1 MEVQQQQILDD
12 TSSSSSSSAPPRA
25 SLKRKEWSS
34 MEEQGLDE
42 FNAHKGM
49 RKRRVFE
56 TGEERR
62 RRAAP
67 LWRSLGDAHD
77 HVFGLDHISYT
88 KENQLLSPLTMLL
101 REGIPAESQLIAACL
116 QGDADD
122 DGKEEEATD
131 VEEDGGKA
139 SATTTSEDGEKM
151 EKDQKETPGEEQQ
164 TCTTSVATAAA
175 AAAATPSLSKQ
186 EQVLLRAIEAGSPM
200 PMIRRGLRLQCL
212 HWRRQHGEK
221 EEVAEDEGEDVEE
234 AMAAQTQ
241 LVTEVVE
248 RHLTRFSPHGP
259 LLFSEDYIAT
269 INGRER
275 REAERWARQGG
286 SANSARTSSVATT
299 GDAAERRHRHRQ
311 MRRRRQR
318 RRRRR
323 LNLGYDDAGS
333 EDDYEFDSHD
343 EDDEGYD
350 DDDDDDNDTADED
363 DDEEEDEDGEEN
375 NNTPE
380 VNSYETVI
388 VSHDD
393 AESLPPSQFTTT
405 TTTTSATTTTTS
417 SSPSSTFS
425 SSSTLPSGKRRRLQT
440 SPSRAEEG
448 GRADERLFSMADDGG
463 DTQDDAADLAPRPPL
478 LNIDPAMEAGTDGA
492 LSTHAFVCRVC
503 VCVFVRARC
512 VLCAHAL
519 TGVRCC

>member
-1 MEVQQQQILDD
+1 MTICSDLGEDIDLMEVQQQQILDD
-12 TSSSSSSSAPPRA
+12 TFSSSSSSAPPRA

-101 REGIPAESQLIAACL
+101 REGIAAESQLIEACL
-116 QGDADD
+116 KEAGCHADD
-122 DGKEEEATD
+122 DGKEEDATD

-151 EKDQKETPGEEQQ
+151 GEKMDQKETPGEEQQ
-164 TCTTSVATAAA
+164 PCTTAGATTAAA

-186 EQVLLRAIEAGSPM
+186 EQALLQAIEAVSPM

-212 HWRRQHGEK
+212 LWRRQHGGK
-221 EEVAEDEGEDVEE
+221 EEGAEDEGEADVEE
-234 AMAAQTQ
+234 AVAAQTQ
-241 LVTEVVE
+241 LVTEGVE

-269 INGRER
+269 INRRER
-275 REAERWARQGG
+275 REAERWARQGSSG
-286 SANSARTSSVATT
+286 NSARTSSAATT
-299 GDAAERRHRHRQ
+299 GDAAERRRRHRQ
-311 MRRRRQR
+311 MRRRRRQR

-333 EDDYEFDSHD
+333 EDDYGLDSHD

-375 NNTPE
+375 NNTLE
-380 VNSYETVI
+380 MNS
-388 VSHDD
+388 
-393 AESLPPSQFTTT
+393 
-405 TTTTSATTTTTS
+405 
-417 SSPSSTFS
+417 
-425 SSSTLPSGKRRRLQT
+425 
-440 SPSRAEEG
+440 
-448 GRADERLFSMADDGG
+448 
-463 DTQDDAADLAPRPPL
+463 
-478 LNIDPAMEAGTDGA
+478 
-492 LSTHAFVCRVC
+492 
-503 VCVFVRARC
+503 
-512 VLCAHAL
+512 
-519 TGVRCC
+519 

>member
-1 MEVQQQQILDD
+1 
-12 TSSSSSSSAPPRA
+12 
-25 SLKRKEWSS
+25 

-56 TGEERR
+56 MGEERR

-101 REGIPAESQLIAACL
+101 REGIPAESQLIATCL

-175 AAAATPSLSKQ
+175 AAAAATPSLSKQ

-221 EEVAEDEGEDVEE
+221 EEVAEDEDEDVEE
-234 AMAAQTQ
+234 VMAAQTQ

-299 GDAAERRHRHRQ
+299 DDAAERRHRHRQ

-343 EDDEGYD
+343 EDDEGY

-478 LNIDPAMEAGTDGA
+478 LNIDPAMEAGTDE
-492 LSTHAFVCRVC
+492 SDEDTQPMD
-503 VCVFVRARC
+503 
-512 VLCAHAL
+512 
-519 TGVRCC
+519 